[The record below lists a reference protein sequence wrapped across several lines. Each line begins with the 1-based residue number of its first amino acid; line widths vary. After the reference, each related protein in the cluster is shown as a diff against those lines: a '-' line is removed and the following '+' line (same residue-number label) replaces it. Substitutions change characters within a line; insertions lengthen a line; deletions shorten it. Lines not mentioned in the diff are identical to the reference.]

1 MHTLATDLS
10 QLTKR
15 SNELYRYT
23 TLYSYEKCM

>member
-15 SNELYRYT
+15 SNEFFRYRKV
-23 TLYSYEKCM
+23 YSYEKCM